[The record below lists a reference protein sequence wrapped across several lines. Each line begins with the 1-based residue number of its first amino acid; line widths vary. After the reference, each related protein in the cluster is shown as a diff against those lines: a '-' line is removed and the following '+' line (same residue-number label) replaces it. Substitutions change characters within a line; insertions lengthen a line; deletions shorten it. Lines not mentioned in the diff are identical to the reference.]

1 MAELLRK
8 SDKPLQH
15 IVKPLVELENL
26 IIAKQKQFSVEGQLR
41 GKKLILFSIYN

>member
-15 IVKPLVELENL
+15 IVKQVELENL